1 MNIKIVT
8 FKRFVKDYREYYSET
23 NKRFNIRTEEDMEE
37 VIYDL
42 YSVESYEVDYENKVI
57 ELY

>member
-1 MNIKIVT
+1 
-8 FKRFVKDYREYYSET
+8 
-23 NKRFNIRTEEDMEE
+23 MEE

-42 YSVESYEVDYENKVI
+42 YSIESFEIDYENKVI

>member
-1 MNIKIVT
+1 MKTIN
-8 FKRFVKDYREYYSET
+8 FKEFIKDYREYYNEQDKHFKIGS
-23 NKRFNIRTEEDMEE
+23 EEDMED

-42 YSVESYEVDYENKVI
+42 YNVESYEVDYDRKII

>member
-1 MNIKIVT
+1 MKTISFNEFIKN
-8 FKRFVKDYREYYSET
+8 YREYYNYHS
-23 NKRFNIRTEEDMEE
+23 KCFNIGTEEDMEE

-42 YSVESYEVDYENKVI
+42 YSIESFEIDYENKVI